1 MKQMDRYAPWG
12 ASARSNY
19 GAGAPLRDQG
29 GNIVTSRANAITNPY
44 SNPRSTRNFT
54 SVQSQPNLYP
64 NNSYINPA
72 ENRYQP
78 PLSPQVHSNFGGGG
92 GDGVYQQYIPGNLGA
107 VGALGGA
114 VGGVNQSVPQNLG
127 YHSKQSSIASN
138 LAAAGNDLMQPPSY
152 INNQKQPQFNPAYS
166 NFQP

>member
-1 MKQMDRYAPWG
+1 MDRYAPWG
-12 ASARSNY
+12 ASARQKQ

-44 SNPRSTRNFT
+44 SNMQNSSRPTRNFT

-78 PLSPQVHSNFGGGG
+78 PLSPQVNSNFGGGG
-92 GDGVYQQYIPGNLGA
+92 GDVYQQYIRGNLGA
-107 VGALGGA
+107 VGAVGGA
-114 VGGVNQSVPQNLG
+114 GVGVNQSVP
-127 YHSKQSSIASN
+127 
-138 LAAAGNDLMQPPSY
+138 
-152 INNQKQPQFNPAYS
+152 
-166 NFQP
+166 